1 MHRYLTESAFDIYTH
16 KLYLVALSMMA
27 SQLLQ
32 FHPFLL
38 IFFLVQQLFNEG
50 ARLFWIHNTGP
61 LGCLP
66 RANPQYKPSPEDLD
80 SAGCR
85 KSENEITQEFNRQ
98 LKALVFELKEKLP
111 TAKFTYVDV
120 YSAKYELIKN
130 ARDQG
135 DFSFKLY

>member
-1 MHRYLTESAFDIYTH
+1 M
-16 KLYLVALSMMA
+16 
-27 SQLLQ
+27 
-32 FHPFLL
+32 
-38 IFFLVQQLFNEG
+38 VQQLFNEG